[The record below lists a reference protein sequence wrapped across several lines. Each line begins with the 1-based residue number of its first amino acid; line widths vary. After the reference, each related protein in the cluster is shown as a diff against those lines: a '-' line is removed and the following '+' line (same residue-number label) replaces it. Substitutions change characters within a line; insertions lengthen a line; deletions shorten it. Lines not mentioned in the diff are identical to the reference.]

1 MTKTNIHIP
10 GLAGL
15 NAYTRTLSID
25 DVKICVSVEEAFTEA
40 ERCSEEKFY
49 YRLGAC
55 PELCLGLFIE
65 NEDGSGSDKLI
76 AHVIALRTHD
86 TRITDGA
93 VGMPCDWRSLDGEPV
108 FVDGE
113 LIGNHKYGENI
124 AIHSVAVSPEYQGKK
139 VGRAFVRA
147 YIEYL
152 RGAVLIAHD
161 YLVKF
166 YEGAGFKNLGKS
178 ESTFAG
184 GGWYDMD

>member
-1 MTKTNIHIP
+1 MRIRRRSLYRGRAVLRGKGELHIFFQVP
-10 GLAGL
+10 
-15 NAYTRTLSID
+15 TPDI
-25 DVKICVSVEEAFTEA
+25 I
-40 ERCSEEKFY
+40 KFY

-65 NEDGSGSDKLI
+65 NEDGVGSDKLI
-76 AHVIALRTHD
+76 GHVIALRTHD
-86 TRITDGA
+86 TRITDGS
-93 VGMPCDWRSLDGEPV
+93 VGMPTNWRSLDDEPV

-139 VGRAFVRA
+139 VGRALVRA

-152 RGAVLIAHD
+152 GRGCFGANKAVLIAHD

-166 YEGAGFKNLGKS
+166 YEDVGFKNLGKS
-178 ESTFAG
+178 ESSFAG
-184 GGWYDMD
+184 GGWFDMVCSIA